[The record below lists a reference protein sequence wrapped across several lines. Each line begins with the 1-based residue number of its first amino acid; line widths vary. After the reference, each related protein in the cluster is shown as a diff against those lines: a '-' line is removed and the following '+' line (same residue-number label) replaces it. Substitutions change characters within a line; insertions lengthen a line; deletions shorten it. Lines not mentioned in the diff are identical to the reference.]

1 MGSWLLRLVYLIF
14 IRLIGT
20 LALLL
25 RSDAAAAVLVQGVE
39 GPGR

>member
-14 IRLIGT
+14 IRLGT

-25 RSDAAAAVLVQGVE
+25 RSDAATAVLVQGVE